1 MGATVKADPPYVLG
15 LDMGTSTVKAAL
27 FNADGVQ
34 IGLQSDEYLL
44 TPDHEVVENDPETYW
59 SPVVR
64 AVRKLLKEFP
74 GRPEQ
79 IVAVSTSTFGES
91 IFPMAADGSPTRPSV
106 SWMDNRSAPEAQAF
120 VERVGLPALQ
130 SASGQG
136 DIGPLWP
143 ATKFLW
149 MARSEPDVFR
159 RTAKF
164 LLPDDY
170 LLFRLSGEMVAEETM
185 WGSSLVMDIRRKV
198 WSEPLMEAAGVT
210 PEKLPP
216 LTPTCTVIGRVSQAC
231 AEATGLSTET
241 KVVSGAMDQMCAA
254 VGAGNIVPGII
265 TESAG
270 SVVALLTTT
279 REPIID
285 FATKVP
291 CHIHAVPGMY
301 CLLAWSPTGGL
312 VLKWFKDRFGEE
324 EKQRAAQTGTDVYDV
339 LCEEAS
345 HVQAGSDGLT
355 MLPYLEG
362 SGFPEFVPS
371 ARGVLFGLSLRHGKP
386 HIIRSILEA
395 IAYLIKA
402 DVDVLQ
408 SLGAGADEV
417 RVIGG
422 GAKSALW
429 NQIKADVLGLPIAV
443 PANREAAV
451 LGAAIIAAVG
461 AGLHRDFPT
470 AVEAMTRMGDRIQPD
485 AANHTVYAEGYRRYR
500 RLFEHVTEL
509 F

>member
-1 MGATVKADPPYVLG
+1 MKADDAYVLG

-27 FNADGVQ
+27 YSPDGTQ
-34 IGLQSDEYLL
+34 AGLQSDEYLL
-44 TPDHEVVENDPETYW
+44 TPDQEIVENDPEIYW

-64 AVRKLLKEFP
+64 AVRRLLREFP

-91 IFPMAADGSPTRPSV
+91 IFPMAADGSPARPSV
-106 SWMDNRSAPEAQAF
+106 SWMDNRSAPEAQAL

-143 ATKFLW
+143 GTKFLW
-149 MARSEPDVFR
+149 MAGSEPDAFR

-185 WGSSLVMDIRRKV
+185 WGSSLVMDIRRKA
-198 WSEPLMEAAGVT
+198 WSQPLMEAAGVT
-210 PEKLPP
+210 AEKLPP
-216 LTPTCTVIGRVSQAC
+216 LTPSGTVIGHVSRAC
-231 AEATGLSTET
+231 AEATGLSTGT
-241 KVVSGAMDQMCAA
+241 KVVAGAMDQMCAA

-265 TESAG
+265 TESTG
-270 SVVALLTTT
+270 TVVALVTTV

-285 FATKVP
+285 AVSKVP
-291 CHIHAVPGMY
+291 CHIHAVPGTY

-324 EKQRAAQTGTDVYDV
+324 EKQRAARTGADVYDV
-339 LCEEAS
+339 LCEMAS
-345 HVQAGSDGLT
+345 GVQAGSDGLI
-355 MLPYLEG
+355 MLPHLEG

-371 ARGVLFGLSLRHGKP
+371 ARGVLFGLCLRHGKA
-386 HIIRSILEA
+386 HVVRAILEA
-395 IAYLIKA
+395 VAYLVKS

-408 SLGAGADEV
+408 GLGAGADEV
-417 RVIGG
+417 RVLGG

-443 PANREAAV
+443 PANREAAT

-461 AGLHRDFPT
+461 VGLHPDFPA
-470 AVEAMTRMGDRIQPD
+470 AVKAMTQMGPRIQPN
-485 AANHTVYAEGYRRYR
+485 AANREVYADGYRRYR
-500 RLFEHVTEL
+500 RLFEHVSDL